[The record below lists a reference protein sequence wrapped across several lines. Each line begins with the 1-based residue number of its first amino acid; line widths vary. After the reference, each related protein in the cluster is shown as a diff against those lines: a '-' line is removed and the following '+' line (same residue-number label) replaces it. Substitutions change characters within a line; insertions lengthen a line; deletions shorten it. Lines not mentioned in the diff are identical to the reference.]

1 MDNDLK
7 TIKSLLLLGASAFC
21 FALTGAGVA
30 TYAFFD
36 ISEGA
41 KVSHLELGVDGG
53 GSLLLG
59 LRENLSG
66 DITYYQD
73 VDDET
78 LSRHYP
84 SYSPGASL
92 SPVSSMMRD
101 SWLLPSFDLNTGF
114 PVFYGDYGEYDD
126 PASPR
131 VARQGYIQFEAY
143 FLSDE
148 DGYLYLGQDTGITPL
163 EEENRA
169 KEEEKELP
177 EGTLDKVVEGVRVSF
192 LSSLGYQILDC
203 RGGEKATYA
212 GPLDINGDGYREI
225 DSSGKEILY
234 GEYEG
239 EPVFG
244 EPLSEETINP
254 DGTKSKK
261 GSRPLLEEESA
272 QNGLTIA
279 KEESKTLEELTNPGT
294 TSTVSAAPIARLSAN
309 VPERTVITIYL
320 EGWDKEVNDLV
331 EDGSFSLKLEF
342 NALLLPLS
350 A

>member
-41 KVSHLELGVDGG
+41 KVSHLEFGVDGG

-59 LRENLSG
+59 LKENLSG

-101 SWLLPSFDLNTGF
+101 SWLLPSFDLNAGF

-126 PASPR
+126 PTSPR

-148 DGYLYLGQDTGITPL
+148 
-163 EEENRA
+163 EV
-169 KEEEKELP
+169 
-177 EGTLDKVVEGVRVSF
+177 LDAAAR
-192 LSSLGYQILDC
+192 
-203 RGGEKATYA
+203 
-212 GPLDINGDGYREI
+212 YRRWWESRKYPRTMWTV
-225 DSSGKEILY
+225 DPCY
-234 GEYEG
+234 D
-239 EPVFG
+239 
-244 EPLSEETINP
+244 EPLC
-254 DGTKSKK
+254 
-261 GSRPLLEEESA
+261 GS
-272 QNGLTIA
+272 G
-279 KEESKTLEELTNPGT
+279 
-294 TSTVSAAPIARLSAN
+294 
-309 VPERTVITIYL
+309 YM
-320 EGWDKEVNDLV
+320 WW
-331 EDGSFSLKLEF
+331 
-342 NALLLPLS
+342 
-350 A
+350 

>member
-1 MDNDLK
+1 MESDLK
-7 TIKSLLLLGASAFC
+7 TIKSLLLLGASAF
-21 FALTGAGVA
+21 ALALASAGVA

-36 ISEGA
+36 IFEGA
-41 KVSHLELGVDGG
+41 KVDHLEFGIDGG

-59 LRENLSG
+59 LKENLSG
-66 DITYYQD
+66 EITYYQD

-84 SYSPGASL
+84 SYSPGAAL

-101 SWLLPSFDLNTGF
+101 SWLDPSFDLETGF

-143 FLSDE
+143 FLSSE
-148 DGYLYLGQDTGITPL
+148 DGYLYLSEGTSLTPL
-163 EEENRA
+163 SEENR
-169 KEEEKELP
+169 EKEMENNLP

-192 LSSLGYQILDC
+192 LSSLGYQILDYS
-203 RGGEKATYA
+203 GGEKASFA
-212 GPLDINGDGYREI
+212 GTLDLNGDGYRET
-225 DSSGKEILY
+225 DSSGKEIVY

-244 EPLSEETINP
+244 ETLQEDVVND

-261 GSRPLLEEESA
+261 GSQAFLLEESIE
-272 QNGLTIA
+272 NGFAAA
-279 KEESKTLEELTNPGT
+279 KEESKTLKQLSNPGNAA
-294 TSTVSAAPIARLSAN
+294 TVSATPIAELRAN

-320 EGWDKEVNDLV
+320 EGWDEEVNDLV
-331 EDGSFSLKLEF
+331 EDGSFSLRLEF
-342 NALLLPLS
+342 NALLQPILG
-350 A
+350 

>member
-1 MDNDLK
+1 MESDLK
-7 TIKSLLLLGASAFC
+7 TIKSLLLLGASAFV

-41 KVSHLELGVDGG
+41 KVNHLEFGVDGG
-53 GSLLLG
+53 GLLLLG
-59 LRENLSG
+59 LKENLSG

-101 SWLLPSFDLNTGF
+101 SWLDDSFDLSTGF

-131 VARQGYIQFEAY
+131 IARQGYIQFEAY
-143 FLSDE
+143 FLSSD
-148 DGYLYLGQDTGITPL
+148 DGYLYLSPGTRLTPL
-163 EEENRA
+163 EEENRE
-169 KEEEKELP
+169 KEKENELP

-192 LSSLGYQILDC
+192 LSSLGYQILDYS
-203 RGGEKATYA
+203 GGRKATYA
-212 GPLDINGDGYREI
+212 GTLDIDGDGYREI
-225 DSSGKEILY
+225 DASGREILY

-244 EPLSEETINP
+244 EPLLEETINP
-254 DGTKSKK
+254 DGTKSEK
-261 GSRPLLEEESA
+261 GSRPLLLEESM
-272 QNGLTIA
+272 QGGLTLA
-279 KEESKTLEELTNPGT
+279 KEESKTLEELSNPGT
-294 TSTVSAAPIARLSAN
+294 SATVSATPIAKLKAN

-320 EGWDKEVNDLV
+320 EGWDNEVNDLV

-342 NALLLPLS
+342 NALLMPILG
-350 A
+350 